1 MVRLAR
7 LACLAAASP
16 LVFAAFKEGCAD
28 APWDSSTDFWLN
40 KFEAVDDLP
49 FVPNYNNTYV
59 AIQNRQRRYVV
70 LHCSN
75 ERPPTSVVGEDAL
88 FVKVPVQNVAA
99 LDGFSQNLIDMLG
112 MSHTVARVGE
122 YSTITS
128 ACYRGLQYQNE
139 TYDEIKWD
147 EAPAVNVTFHA
158 DVTDTDTQKVLLH
171 RNGMNAPLASAAY
184 IKFMSMFYG
193 LEELAETLY
202 NNIAKDYRCV
212 AAGVQDLAMQ
222 DKYPSGA
229 YISVINDLGNGSEV
243 FASQSTWWKI
253 LANDA
258 GSALLNIST
267 TGNASDAFSPSGEG
281 VTLDINRASKITN
294 EAWAIID
301 TTWYDYLQ
309 GQTAA
314 SRVDTTNYAR
324 LSGASSAIYAIKKH
338 NVFLT
343 DKEENWNLRHN
354 FFDLAP
360 ARPDLVLRDIVAA
373 IAPAFDPDHAAK
385 FVRSIERPHDERFQR
400 AYAAECVDA
409 GDEVGRLNVTR
420 CALPRWAAGYR
431 RAGVAE
437 NAYGR
442 EEGVESLAL
451 AGGGGLTGGQKAG
464 ISLGAVIGGLAV
476 VAGVVALVCRWEKK
490 MEGEGEE
497 AVGGDVEKGVVG
509 KGSAGTSVS
518 S

>member
-1 MVRLAR
+1 
-7 LACLAAASP
+7 
-16 LVFAAFKEGCAD
+16 
-28 APWDSSTDFWLN
+28 
-40 KFEAVDDLP
+40 
-49 FVPNYNNTYV
+49 
-59 AIQNRQRRYVV
+59 
-70 LHCSN
+70 
-75 ERPPTSVVGEDAL
+75 
-88 FVKVPVQNVAA
+88 
-99 LDGFSQNLIDMLG
+99 MLG

-212 AAGVQDLAMQ
+212 AAGVKDLAMQ

-343 DKEENWNLRHN
+343 DKEENWNLRHSEPAPPQTN
-354 FFDLAP
+354 PAQLTPPTRLLRPRARPPRPRP
-360 ARPDLVLRDIVAA
+360 ARHRRRHRPGIRPRPRRQVRPQHRTPARRALPARLRRRVRRRRGRGR
-373 IAPAFDPDHAAK
+373 APERHAL
-385 FVRSIERPHDERFQR
+385 R
-400 AYAAECVDA
+400 AAE
-409 GDEVGRLNVTR
+409 VGGRVPPGR
-420 CALPRWAAGYR
+420 RGGERVRPRGR
-431 RAGVAE
+431 RGVAG
-437 NAYGR
+437 AGGR
-442 EEGVESLAL
+442 RRIDGRAEGWDL
-451 AGGGGLTGGQKAG
+451 AGGCDWRVGGRCGCGGFG
-464 ISLGAVIGGLAV
+464 VSVGEEDGGR
-476 VAGVVALVCRWEKK
+476 GGGGGGWGC
-490 MEGEGEE
+490 GEG
-497 AVGGDVEKGVVG
+497 GGW
-509 KGSAGTSVS
+509 
-518 S
+518 